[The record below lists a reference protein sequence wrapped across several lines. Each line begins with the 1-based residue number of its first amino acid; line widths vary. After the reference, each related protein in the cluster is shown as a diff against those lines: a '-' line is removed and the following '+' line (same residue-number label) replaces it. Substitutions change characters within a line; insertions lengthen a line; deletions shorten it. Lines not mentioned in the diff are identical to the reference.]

1 MKGGDLDDDK
11 IPLTCKPPFFILH
24 LKEVNSYQERIKQ
37 QLRITAFVCTA
48 VFFTSKLIT
57 TGIL

>member
-1 MKGGDLDDDK
+1 MKGGDLDDNK
-11 IPLTCKPPFFILH
+11 IPLTCKSPFFILRH
-24 LKEVNSYQERIKQ
+24 EKVNSHQERIKQ
-37 QLRITAFVCTA
+37 QLRIMAFVCTA